1 MTGGFGNPNNKNI
14 RALVEFNGY
23 LYAITS
29 NGRDGGEVHRSPTGE
44 SNSWEKVV
52 DQSFRAFGNRRRRPL
67 RSLHVFNGSLFVGTG
82 MGAQIWRSEDGVR
95 WRCVVED
102 GFGQGLR
109 NFSVRA
115 LEVFNGHLFAGTGA
129 EFFGSAGVY
138 SSAEGDIWQ
147 RVACD
152 GFRSPPGN
160 NIVYALGRF
169 DNHLYA
175 GTFNVLTGAAAYR
188 TRDGRSWQLV
198 AARGLGHRGN
208 LYIYQFCAYQPSP
221 AVPARLVVTT
231 GGNPRGGEAWA
242 FDGQRWSMFAPKG
255 FGKWRNSDLWAAGQF
270 GDDFYIGTWK
280 YPIKRAH
287 DNGAE
292 LWRLDGATGQ
302 WHPET
307 TDGMGNPDND
317 GIRLLVSWRGAL
329 YASLHNRR
337 TGAELWR
344 GEPEPVDSAKQNQA
358 GAESLTASVNRPNAP

>member
-14 RALVEFNGY
+14 RALVEFNDY

-29 NGRDGGEVHRSPTGE
+29 NGRDGGEVHRSATGQP
-44 SNSWEKVV
+44 NSWEKVV
-52 DQSFRAFGNRRRRPL
+52 DQSFRAFGNHRRRPL
-67 RSLHVFNGSLFVGTG
+67 RSLQVFNGSLFVGTG
-82 MGAQIWRSEDGVR
+82 MGAQIWRSDDGVQ
-95 WRCVVED
+95 WRCVAD
-102 GFGQGLR
+102 HGFGQGLR

-115 LEVFNGHLFAGTGA
+115 LEVFNGHLYAGTGA

-138 SSAEGDIWQ
+138 SSSEGDRWEL
-147 RVACD
+147 RVNDAF
-152 GFRSPPGN
+152 GRPSGN
-160 NIVYALGRF
+160 NIVYALGVF

-175 GTFNVLTGAAAYR
+175 GTFNMLNGAALYR

-208 LYIYQFCAYQPSP
+208 LYIYQFCTYQPTPS
-221 AVPARLVVTT
+221 VPARLVITT
-231 GGNPRGGEAWA
+231 GGNPRGGEVWA
-242 FDGQRWSMFAPKG
+242 FDGQRWSLFAPKG
-255 FGKWRNSDLWAAGQF
+255 FGKWRNSELWAVGRF
-270 GDDFYIGTWK
+270 GADLYIGTWK
-280 YPIKRAH
+280 YPIKWAR

-302 WHPET
+302 WQPET

-317 GIRLLVSWRGAL
+317 GIRLLVPWRGAL

-344 GEPEPVDSAKQNQA
+344 GEPEHVDAPGQGHAWTNS
-358 GAESLTASVNRPNAP
+358 SPASVNRPRPL